1 MSVAERITIRSVADK
16 GDAEKERL
24 VLAARVDMDIGD
36 YILIQT
42 GFLDGSVTIDIHYTY
57 WFPYKKIEAGDLVV
71 LYTKSGQSS
80 QKELEEGKKVHFFYW
95 GLSEPI
101 WSTEDRS
108 PVLLHA
114 PEWISKAPNEL

>member
-1 MSVAERITIRSVADK
+1 MKIAERITIRSVADK
-16 GDAEKERL
+16 GDVEKERL
-24 VLAARVDMDIGD
+24 VLAAHVDMDIGD

-42 GFLDGSVTIDIHYTY
+42 GFYEDGVTIDTYHTY
-57 WFPYKKIEAGDLVV
+57 WFPYKKIEKDDLVV

-80 QKELEEGKKVHFFYW
+80 QKELERGRRVHFFYW

-101 WSTEDRS
+101 WLAEDRS
-108 PVLLHA
+108 PVLLCA

>member
-1 MSVAERITIRSVADK
+1 MRIAERITIRSVVDK
-16 GDAEKERL
+16 GNMEKERL
-24 VLAARVDMDIGD
+24 VLVACIDMDIGD

-42 GFLDGSVTIDIHYTY
+42 GFYEDSVTIDTYNTY
-57 WFPYKKIEAGDLVV
+57 WFPYKKIEKDDLVV
-71 LYTKSGQSS
+71 LYTKRGRDS

-108 PVLLHA
+108 PVLLYA
-114 PEWISKAPNEL
+114 PEWINKAPNEF